1 MDSRAPNRRG
11 YGGGRGAARALF
23 GPTRPDGWPRSGE
36 VELDLLNDSFSR
48 NSRQRKLA
56 LFEGQNLQN
65 HFLKADVL
73 DFQAAGAGEVAR
85 FGSTAF
91 STPS

>member
-1 MDSRAPNRRG
+1 M
-11 YGGGRGAARALF
+11 
-23 GPTRPDGWPRSGE
+23 
-36 VELDLLNDSFSR
+36 ELDLLNDSFSR